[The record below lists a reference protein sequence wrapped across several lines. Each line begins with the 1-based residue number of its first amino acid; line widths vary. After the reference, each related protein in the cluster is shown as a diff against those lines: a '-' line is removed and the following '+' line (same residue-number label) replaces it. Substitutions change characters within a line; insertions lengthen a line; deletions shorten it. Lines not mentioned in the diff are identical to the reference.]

1 MIIQDKITEGLIK
14 LINEIYLFSKTE
26 EMFLIV
32 CLYLFWLMIRQ
43 KPKL

>member
-1 MIIQDKITEGLIK
+1 MIIPDKIVETLFYIG
-14 LINEIYLFSKTE
+14 NELYLFSKTE

-32 CLYLFWLMIRQ
+32 CIYLFWLIIRQ